1 MRGAYDGKKVLFL
14 DASEILTIL
23 KRTGSKSHPLQG
35 LNALVNRG
43 DKFFSSTMILSKSW
57 KALKN
62 GTVKKEKLIQQWL
75 KDNAIRLVA
84 VDRVREEV
92 SHSD

>member
-1 MRGAYDGKKVLFL
+1 MTEKVLFL

-43 DKFFSSTMILSKSW
+43 DKFFFNDDFIEELEGAEEWDSK
-57 KALKN
+57 K
-62 GTVKKEKLIQQWL
+62 GKLIQQWL